1 MASSVSSALTT
12 LASYMPSDKTILAIG
27 EMAKS
32 ATSLAILGAVSSLAG
47 AWVGA
52 WAAQR
57 IAERNKKRDEIRA
70 ELRHVN
76 VAIAVAHAICNT
88 GLTFKKQYAA
98 PKMAALTELRER
110 VRQLRPGGTLEAN
123 LDMQHLSPPHFVV
136 ELLQEHLFK
145 HLSLVGPPLV
155 LFAFLRGAISD
166 LAAMVEARNEQIKTI
181 DSTDWNPKQRVH
193 RYVGLPVDDAVDM
206 RMADA
211 VRGIY
216 RTCDDVIFMSNAIAT
231 DLEAHQA
238 KLVADIKKNFSD
250 LKTPTT
256 KVDFEESRREGLF
269 PDPSD
274 YTELMR
280 RLKGK
285 VADGN
290 EREGREAR
298 PWWRR
303 LIGGYRFDR

>member
-12 LASYMPSDKTILAIG
+12 LASFVPSDETILAVG

-88 GLTFKKQYAA
+88 GLTFKKQHAA
-98 PKMAALTELRER
+98 PKMAALNELHER
-110 VRQLRPGGTLEAN
+110 VLQLRPGATLEAN
-123 LDMQHLSPPHFVV
+123 LDMQHLAPPHFVV
-136 ELLQEHLFK
+136 EVLQEHLFK
-145 HLSLVGPPLV
+145 HLSLVGPPLI
-155 LFAFLRGAISD
+155 LFAFLRGAIGD

-181 DSTDWNPKQRVH
+181 ESSDWNPKQRVH
-193 RYVGLPVDDAVDM
+193 RYVGLPVDDTVDR

-238 KLVADIKKNFSD
+238 KLVAEIKKNFSD
-250 LKTPTT
+250 LQTPTT
-256 KVDFEESRREGLF
+256 EVDFEESRREGLF
-269 PDPSD
+269 PDPSE
-274 YTELMR
+274 YAELMR

-285 VADGN
+285 AADGDDPK
-290 EREGREAR
+290 GRKAR
-298 PWWRR
+298 PWWWRWV
-303 LIGGYRFDR
+303 GSYRFHR